1 SRRARGSSSCSTGS
15 PLSPTRSASRRTSR
29 SPPRTQPSASA
40 HDTRRARPSPRSTVS
55 RCGQVSAL
63 ADEERHEPTL
73 DDLAAALQQIEVGQF
88 LLSTVST
95 LASLAFGKLEQG
107 ELSQAK
113 AAVDAIGAL
122 LPVVQGEVEDDLYRD
137 FERALANLRVAY
149 ADAAAKS
156 SGD

>member
-1 SRRARGSSSCSTGS
+1 
-15 PLSPTRSASRRTSR
+15 
-29 SPPRTQPSASA
+29 
-40 HDTRRARPSPRSTVS
+40 VS
-55 RCGQVSAL
+55 GL

-73 DDLAAALQQIEVGQF
+73 EDLAAALQQLQVGQF

-113 AAVDAIGAL
+113 AAIDAIGAL
-122 LPVVQGEVEDDLYRD
+122 LPVLQREVEDPLYGD
-137 FERALANLRVAY
+137 FERALANLQVAY